1 MKVINKSH
9 KIIGIG
15 GEPLLPGN
23 TMELTGRQE
32 ANPVIAGFLKSGT
45 LVDASKDVPGSV
57 PGGISDFERQRI
69 AEEAIAQYK
78 KEQEAAAHAQAVRQA
93 EIREVKNMKKDELLR
108 KAAGMGLDVKDDD
121 TVDTMKEKILAVLN
135 Q

>member
-15 GEPLLPGN
+15 GEPLLPGYA
-23 TMELTGRQE
+23 MELTGGQLE
-32 ANPVIAGFLKSGT
+32 NPVIAGFLESGI
-45 LVDASKDVPGSV
+45 LVDSSMDVPGS
-57 PGGISDFERQRI
+57 PSGGLSDFERQKI

-78 KEQEAAAHAQAVRQA
+78 REQEAAASAQAAKQA
-93 EIREVKNMKKDELLR
+93 EIREVKNMKKDELLT

-121 TVDTMKEKILAVLN
+121 TVDTLKETILAVLN